1 MDILLTQG
9 FDHIGVQLFN
19 LLDDVSLD
27 KARQVCSAWKYFIE
41 THKFY
46 WKRSIVRVHRQKLVK
61 SKQWTRIAES
71 VVQKNKFQDMKN
83 LAKVLRNFEVYHKG
97 VSDETI
103 LWKPEQDPLTV
114 AVLKGTII
122 IISSETCF
130 LHLSNSKILENIENS
145 TFSTKPV
152 DLTNFYFVFIFT
164 IFRIL
169 GRY

>member
-71 VVQKNKFQDMKN
+71 VVHKNKFQDMKN

-122 IISSETCF
+122 IMSSETCF
-130 LHLSNSKILENIENS
+130 LHLSNSKILENIETS
-145 TFSTKPV
+145 
-152 DLTNFYFVFIFT
+152 
-164 IFRIL
+164 
-169 GRY
+169 